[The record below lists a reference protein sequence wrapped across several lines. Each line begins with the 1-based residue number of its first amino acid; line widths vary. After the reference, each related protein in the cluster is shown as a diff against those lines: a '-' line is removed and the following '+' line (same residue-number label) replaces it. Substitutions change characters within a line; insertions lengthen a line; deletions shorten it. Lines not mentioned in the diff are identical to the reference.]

1 MTEKS
6 TLVRPTPAFQRAARA
21 QAVEPSQKLTPT
33 DRLAIAIKTHET
45 ALKVKAHHA
54 KHAQAWISQRYGDLL
69 RKEALTPQLKPS
81 FALDDPKPRIKRQAE
96 MAVAHKLAMRLQR
109 VNDIGKQM
117 LVGVKHERGRDQGR
131 GE

>member
-1 MTEKS
+1 MAEKS
-6 TLVRPTPAFQRAARA
+6 TPIRPTPAFQRAAREQDVGSTRQVVA
-21 QAVEPSQKLTPT
+21 H

-54 KHAQAWISQRYGDLL
+54 KHAQGWVSQRYGDLL

-96 MAVAHKLAMRLQR
+96 VAVAHKLAMRLQR
-109 VNDIGKQM
+109 VDDIGRRM
-117 LVGVKHERGRDQGR
+117 LGAQADRGRDRGR

>member
-6 TLVRPTPAFQRAARA
+6 KLVRPTPAFQRAVKEQDGRPAR
-21 QAVEPSQKLTPT
+21 KLTAD
-33 DRLAIAIKTHET
+33 DRLVIAKKTLDT
-45 ALKVKAHHA
+45 ALHVQAHHA

-81 FALDDPKPRIKRQAE
+81 FALDDPKLRIKRQAE
-96 MAVAHKLAMRLQR
+96 MEVAHKLAKRLQR
-109 VNDIGKQM
+109 VEDIGRRM
-117 LVGVKHERGRDQGR
+117 LGGQIARGRDRGR